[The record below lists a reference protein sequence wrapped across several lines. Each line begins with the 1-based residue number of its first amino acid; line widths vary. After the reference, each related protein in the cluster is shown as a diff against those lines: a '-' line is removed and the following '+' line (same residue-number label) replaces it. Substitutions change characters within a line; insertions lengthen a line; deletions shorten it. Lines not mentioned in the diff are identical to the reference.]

1 MTADLWPALLGA
13 GLWVTAIIVVV
24 VRFLDSRQLDEYAPI
39 ADAEAPLVSV
49 IIPARNEAR
58 NIGSC
63 LRSVLG
69 SQYPALEVLVVDDH
83 STDGTGELARTI
95 AADDAARHDGR
106 MRVRVLEAPPLPEG
120 WFGKQWACHTGA
132 SQAQGALLCFTDAD
146 TQHGAELLGRSVGAL
161 RTRGAALFT
170 VAGVQQALTFWEKVV
185 QPFVFAILLSRY
197 GGTEGMSRSRR
208 PRDKIAN
215 GQFLLTSREAY
226 ATVGGH
232 EAVRAHVAEDL
243 QFAQRYT
250 AVGLPVHMVL
260 AQDHLSTRM
269 YASLGE
275 IWRGWG
281 KNVYAAGR
289 DTLPLGPVSRV
300 ILPFV
305 FPLPALVP
313 VIPVIVLLLG
323 CLGVLGPAATVF
335 GGIVTA
341 ANVVFWMGTYAYAR
355 VGPLWGLTFP
365 LAALVFSALCAWAA
379 WRGSRVAWKGRAY
392 RSESAS

>member
-58 NIGSC
+58 NIGPC

-132 SQAQGALLCFTDAD
+132 SQARGALLCFTDAD
-146 TQHGAELLGRSVGAL
+146 TQHGAELLGRSVGAM
-161 RTRGAALFT
+161 RARGAALFT

-269 YASLGE
+269 YTSLGE

-300 ILPFV
+300 VFPFV

-313 VIPVIVLLLG
+313 VIPVVLLLLG
-323 CLGVLGPAATVF
+323 SFGVLGPAATVF
-335 GGIVTA
+335 GGVVTA

-365 LAALVFSALCAWAA
+365 LAAIVFSLLCAWAA